1 MTYLIIRVVGK
12 LLGAYIGGTLS
23 KAPKKVRKYI
33 GFGLVPQAGV
43 ALGVALIAKAE
54 FPEVGGM
61 ILDTIIATTVVYEL
75 VGPLLTQFALVK
87 SGEAVIPEK

>member
-1 MTYLIIRVVGK
+1 
-12 LLGAYIGGTLS
+12 
-23 KAPKKVRKYI
+23 
-33 GFGLVPQAGV
+33 
-43 ALGVALIAKAE
+43 
-54 FPEVGGM
+54 M